1 MGALHFALVLYN
13 DYCLDLYM
21 NFKLLGLLL
30 PFCLVACAQLPE
42 KSVVE
47 VDREKEQKSKIGQ
60 LKLPKQDLTAPM
72 LFDFL
77 MGETALQRGDRDV
90 ASESYLRLAK
100 ITRDPRVAQRATEV
114 ALLSRK
120 PIQAMDAAKLWVE
133 LDSNSVIAHQT
144 IVALLVS
151 NDRLDEAR
159 IHLDRLLDLE
169 DDPVKFFMQLNN
181 LLVRNADKIE
191 TFQLVQQFAKP
202 YSEMPEAHFAVAQ
215 AALLAGQ
222 FETARQQMKLVLAL
236 RPDWEMAAIY
246 NGRILHRASSAS
258 AIEFYENYLQTYPK
272 ANKTRITFAR
282 MLVAEKNYNM
292 ARGQFQQ
299 LLAQSPGNANVAL
312 AVGLLSMELRDF
324 DAAEKS
330 FKKAVEFGYKDLNTI
345 RYYLGSIY
353 EKTHRLDKAMESF
366 RSVARG
372 NQFLPAQIRYAYLL
386 SKQGKLSKARKH
398 LQQLPVKSDQQ
409 RAHLIVTEAEF
420 LREAGAHQ
428 EVFDLLSNGLKKL
441 PDYPEL
447 LYDRAMAAEKIGKID
462 ILEKDLRKL
471 IQLKPGHAH
480 AHNALGYSFAE
491 HGNRLPEALELI
503 EKAIKLSPEDP
514 YIIDS
519 LGWVHYRMGNL
530 NKGISYLKQA
540 FVIKP
545 DPEIAAHLGEVLW
558 MQGTK
563 EEAKKV
569 WRSTIKSHPDNEV
582 LLNTMKKF
590 IP

>member
-1 MGALHFALVLYN
+1 
-13 DYCLDLYM
+13 M
-21 NFKLLGLLL
+21 NFRFFGLLL
-30 PFCLVACAQLPE
+30 SFCLVACVQLPE
-42 KSVVE
+42 KAVVE
-47 VDREKEQKSKIGQ
+47 VDKQKEQKSEISQLEQKNEIGQ
-60 LKLPKQDLTAPM
+60 LELPKQDLTAPM

-100 ITRDPRVAQRATEV
+100 TTRDPRVAQRATEV
-114 ALLSRK
+114 ALLAQK
-120 PIQAMDAAKLWVE
+120 PAQALNAAKLWVE
-133 LDSNSVIAHQT
+133 LDPNSVIAHQT
-144 IVALLVS
+144 IAALLVS

-159 IHLDRLLDLE
+159 IHLDRLLVLE
-169 DDPVKFFMQLNN
+169 DNPGKFFMQLNN
-181 LLVRNADKIE
+181 LLVRNADKTE
-191 TFQLVQQFAKP
+191 TLQLVQQFAESYP
-202 YSEMPEAHFAVAQ
+202 EIPEAHFAIAQ
-215 AALLAGQ
+215 AASLAGQ
-222 FETARQQMKLVLAL
+222 FETAKQQMKLVLAL

-246 NGRILHRASSAS
+246 NGRILHRISSTS
-258 AIEFYENYLQTYPK
+258 AIEFYENYLKTYPK

-282 MLVAEKNYNM
+282 MLVAEKRYIM

-299 LLAQSPGNANVAL
+299 LLAHSPGNANVAL

-330 FKKAVEFGYKDLNTI
+330 FKKALEFGYKDLNTI
-345 RYYLGSIY
+345 RFYLASIY
-353 EKTHRLDKAMESF
+353 EKTHRLDEAMESF
-366 RSVARG
+366 RSVVRG

-386 SKQGKLSKARKH
+386 YKQGELNKARKH
-398 LQQLPVKSDQQ
+398 LQQLPVKNDQQ

-420 LREAGAHQ
+420 LREAGAYQ

-447 LYDRAMAAEKIGKID
+447 LYDRAMAAEKIGKPD

-471 IQLKPGHAH
+471 IQLKPDHAH

-563 EEAKKV
+563 EEAKEI

-582 LLNTMKKF
+582 LLNTMKRF
-590 IP
+590 MH

>member
-1 MGALHFALVLYN
+1 
-13 DYCLDLYM
+13 M

-30 PFCLVACAQLPE
+30 PLCFAACAQIPE
-42 KSVVE
+42 KVVAE
-47 VDREKEQKSKIGQ
+47 VDKQKEQKSGIGQ
-60 LKLPKQDLTAPM
+60 LELPKQDLTEPL

-100 ITRDPRVAQRATEV
+100 TTRDPRVAQRATEV
-114 ALLSRK
+114 ALLSQK
-120 PIQAMDAAKLWVE
+120 PAQALDAAKIWVE

-144 IVALLVS
+144 IAALLVS
-151 NDRLDEAR
+151 DDRLDEAR

-169 DDPVKFFMQLNN
+169 GNPGNFFMQLNN
-181 LLVRNADKIE
+181 LLVRNTDKTE
-191 TFQLVQQFAKP
+191 TLNLVQQFAKP
-202 YSEMPEAHFAVAQ
+202 YPKIPEAHFAVAQ
-215 AALLAGQ
+215 AASLAGQ
-222 FETARQQMKLVLAL
+222 FETAKQQMKLVLAL

-246 NGRILHRASSAS
+246 NGRVLHRVSSAS
-258 AIEFYENYLQTYPK
+258 AIEFYENYLKTYPK

-282 MLVAEKNYNM
+282 MLVAEKNYIM
-292 ARGQFQQ
+292 ARSQFQQ

-324 DAAEKS
+324 DAAEEN
-330 FKKAVEFGYKDLNTI
+330 FKKALQFGYKDLNTI
-345 RYYLGSIY
+345 RFYLASIY
-353 EKTHRLDKAMESF
+353 EKTHRIDDAMESF

-386 SKQGKLSKARKH
+386 SKQGKLGEARKY
-398 LQQLPVKSDQQ
+398 LQQLPAKNDQQ
-409 RAHLIVTEAEF
+409 RAYLIVSEAEI
-420 LREAGAHQ
+420 LREAGAYQ
-428 EVFDLLSNGLKKL
+428 KVFDLLSSGLKKL

-447 LYDRAMAAEKIGKID
+447 LYDRAMAAEKIGKLD

-471 IQLKPGHAH
+471 IQLKPDHAH

-530 NKGISYLKQA
+530 NKGVSYLKQA
-540 FVIKP
+540 FMIKP

-563 EEAKKV
+563 EEAEDV
-569 WRSTIKSHPDNEV
+569 WRSTIKSHPGNEL

-590 IP
+590 MP